1 VLLISLAA
9 VLTLGCANL
18 HLRRPKESRL
28 VLELKRRRRLMTQL
42 RRVVDNEEDASRLLR
57 IEATR
62 LKDTAR
68 SERVLISAIARANRG
83 PGPLAMFVGRHRL
96 INELMQWNFTQ

>member
-1 VLLISLAA
+1 MNALDISGQVAVLLISLAA

-83 PGPLAMFVGRHRL
+83 PDHWQCLWEDIV
-96 INELMQWNFTQ
+96 